1 MATVEPIS
9 DYQRFMND
17 AIQPSPAVY
26 GYAFVDHTAD
36 VMADCWGRGFPALL
50 MAAADA
56 LYETALEERRRD
68 RDHIQTIE
76 LSAQGREDMLI
87 RWLQELL
94 FLLDTEQFVGVSFS
108 FQKASPE
115 RLAASVE
122 GYRHMPEER
131 GPEIKAATYH
141 GLEVQREG
149 DRYKARIVLDL

>member
-1 MATVEPIS
+1 
-9 DYQRFMND
+9 MND

-26 GYAFVDHTAD
+26 GHTFVDHTAD
-36 VMADCWGRGFPALL
+36 VMADCWGRGFSALL
-50 MAAADA
+50 TAAADA

-68 RDHIQTIE
+68 REHVQTIE
-76 LSAQGREDMLI
+76 LSAQGWEDMLI

-94 FLLDTEQFVGVSFS
+94 FLLDAEQFVGVSFS
-108 FQKASPE
+108 FEEASPE
-115 RLAASVE
+115 RLAARVE
-122 GYRHMPEER
+122 GYRHAPEER